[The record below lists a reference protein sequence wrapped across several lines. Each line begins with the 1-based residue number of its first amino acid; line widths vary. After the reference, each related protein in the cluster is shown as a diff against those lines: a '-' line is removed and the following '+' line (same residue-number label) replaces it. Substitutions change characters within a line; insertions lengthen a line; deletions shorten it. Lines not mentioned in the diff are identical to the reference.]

1 MSNYI
6 SEALGDYKLY
16 LLVFFALLFFM
27 KLPSISF
34 FTGLILKL
42 FRIKYSDKEY
52 CEYDEKIYNQQ
63 LFRLKNGVRVAS
75 TDDAKLISKAL
86 NEGKIERSVLR
97 FTGLFGAVG
106 VKRTMRLEAVST
118 MFFGV
123 LFIITA
129 CSILYDA
136 PYMKAG
142 YVTYNISD
150 SEKLYVSKHRVYD
163 KKNNQSWNKIECMGI
178 IKDPV
183 SAQYLKDVCIYITTD
198 DGDLRA
204 ELQDA
209 IDSEATGKKIL
220 AGIIT
225 LLIVTGGVIIV
236 GFNNYLKLNKTVCD
250 LKGIK

>member
-6 SEALGDYKLY
+6 SEALGDYKAY

-27 KLPSISF
+27 KLPSSSF

-75 TDDAKLISKAL
+75 TDDAKLISTAL
-86 NEGKIERSVLR
+86 NEGKIERSTLR

-129 CSILYDA
+129 CGILYDA

-150 SEKLYVSKHRVYD
+150 SEKLYISKYRVYD
-163 KKNNQSWNKIECMGI
+163 KRNNHSWNKIECMDI
-178 IKDPV
+178 IKNSA
-183 SAQYLKDVCIYITTD
+183 SAQYLKDACIYITTD

-209 IDSEATGKKIL
+209 INSETTGKKVL
-220 AGIIT
+220 AGLIT
-225 LLIVTGGVIIV
+225 ILFATGGLIMV
-236 GFNNYLKLNKTVCD
+236 GFNNFLNLNKTVCD
-250 LKGIK
+250 LKGIR

>member
-6 SEALGDYKLY
+6 SEALGDYKAY

-75 TDDAKLISKAL
+75 TDDAKLISTAL
-86 NEGKIERSVLR
+86 NEGKIERSTLR

-129 CSILYDA
+129 CCILYDA

-150 SEKLYVSKHRVYD
+150 GEKLYISKYRVYD
-163 KKNNQSWNKIECMGI
+163 KRNNHSWNKIECMDI
-178 IKDPV
+178 IKNSA
-183 SAQYLKDVCIYITTD
+183 SAQYLKDACIYITTD

-209 IDSEATGKKIL
+209 INSETTGKKVL
-220 AGIIT
+220 AGLIT
-225 LLIVTGGVIIV
+225 ILFATGGLIMV
-236 GFNNYLKLNKTVCD
+236 GFNNFLNLNKTVCD
-250 LKGIK
+250 LKGIR

>member
-6 SEALGDYKLY
+6 SEALGDYKAY

-75 TDDAKLISKAL
+75 TDDAKLISTAL
-86 NEGKIERSVLR
+86 NEGKIERSTLR

-129 CSILYDA
+129 CGILYDA

-150 SEKLYVSKHRVYD
+150 SEKLYISKYRVYD
-163 KKNNQSWNKIECMGI
+163 KRNNHSWNKIECMDI
-178 IKDPV
+178 IKNSA
-183 SAQYLKDVCIYITTD
+183 SAQYLKDACIYITTD

-209 IDSEATGKKIL
+209 INSETTGKKVL
-220 AGIIT
+220 AGLIT
-225 LLIVTGGVIIV
+225 ILFATGGLMMV
-236 GFNNYLKLNKTVCD
+236 GFNNFLNLNKTVCD
-250 LKGIK
+250 LKGIR